1 MEWDLG
7 LQGVAVLLAMSLAFG
22 VLAQLIAGRAT
33 TRWLWLI
40 AAATFFVAGLLTS
53 EVWFAWATEEDLQP
67 NIDGLSF
74 DEVLLFGLLAGVA
87 SVLITRYITH
97 HHKPGRP
104 ARR

>member
-1 MEWDLG
+1 ML
-7 LQGVAVLLAMSLAFG
+7 VAMSLAFG
-22 VLAQLIAGRAT
+22 VLAQLVAGRAT
-33 TRWLWLI
+33 TRRLGLI
-40 AAATFFVAGLLTS
+40 AGATFFVAGLLTS
-53 EVWFAWATEEDLQP
+53 EVWFGWATEEDLQP

-97 HHKPGRP
+97 HHKPGRQ